1 MSDAA
6 GGVPSGTPAV
16 AASPSRGGFAIEVEH
31 LSMTYREGVAPVD
44 VLRDVS
50 MAVSPGEM
58 VAIVGASG
66 SGKSTLLHLLG
77 GLDTPTSGTIRV
89 RGTSWSGHDEEAR
102 SRLRARNVG
111 FVFQFHQLLPEF
123 TALENAMM
131 PGWITGDPPAAVG
144 ARAESLLRD
153 LGLGERL
160 EHKPSELSGGEQQ
173 RVAVARALHH
183 RPAVLLADEPTGNLD
198 RPATE
203 ALLEILERYR
213 AEESQ
218 AIVIAT
224 HNPDV
229 ARAAGRVVALE
240 DGRLRPMKL

>member
-1 MSDAA
+1 MSEARLGPESRAA
-6 GGVPSGTPAV
+6 TGPA
-16 AASPSRGGFAIEVEH
+16 AAPAPPPAIEAEG
-31 LSMTYREGVAPVD
+31 LSMTYRGSAEPVE
-44 VLRDVS
+44 VLREVS
-50 MAVSPGEM
+50 LSVEAGEM

-77 GLDTPTSGTIRV
+77 GLDTPTQGRIRV
-89 RGTSWSGHDEEAR
+89 RGEELTGLNEDAR
-102 SRLRARNVG
+102 SRLRSRTVG
-111 FVFQFHQLLPEF
+111 FIFQFHQLLPEF

-131 PGWITGDPPAAVG
+131 PGWITGDPAPAVAE
-144 ARAESLLRD
+144 RATTLLRD
-153 LGLGERL
+153 LGVGARL
-160 EHKPSELSGGEQQ
+160 EHKPLELSGGEQQ

-203 ALLEILERYR
+203 ALLKILERYR
-213 AEESQ
+213 REESQ

-229 ARAAGRVVALE
+229 ARAATRVVALE

>member
-1 MSDAA
+1 MSEARSRRESEPEAA
-6 GGVPSGTPAV
+6 PGAT
-16 AASPSRGGFAIEVEH
+16 AAAIEAEG
-31 LSMTYREGVAPVD
+31 LSMTYLGSAVPVE
-44 VLRDVS
+44 VLREVS
-50 MAVSPGEM
+50 LSVSPGEM

-77 GLDTPTSGTIRV
+77 GLDTPSKGTIRV
-89 RGTSWSGHDEEAR
+89 RGQALTGLSEDAR
-102 SRLRARNVG
+102 SRLRARTVG
-111 FVFQFHQLLPEF
+111 FIFQFHQLLPEF

-131 PGWITGDPPAAVG
+131 PGWITGDPPEAVA
-144 ARAESLLRD
+144 ARATSLLEG
-153 LGLGERL
+153 LGLGARL
-160 EHKPSELSGGEQQ
+160 EHKPAELSGGEQQ

-203 ALLEILERYR
+203 ALLKILDRYR
-213 AEESQ
+213 LEESQ

-240 DGRLRPMKL
+240 DGRLRPMNL

>member
-1 MSDAA
+1 MSETRGAPAA
-6 GGVPSGTPAV
+6 VTAVPAV
-16 AASPSRGGFAIEVEH
+16 AAAIEAEG
-31 LSMTYREGVAPVD
+31 LSMTYRESAVPVD

-50 MAVSPGEM
+50 LSVAPGEM

-77 GLDTPTSGTIRV
+77 GLDTPSQGRIRV
-89 RGTSWSGHDEEAR
+89 RGVELTGLGEDAR
-102 SRLRARNVG
+102 SRLRARTVG
-111 FVFQFHQLLPEF
+111 FIFQFHQLLPEF

-131 PGWITGDPPAAVG
+131 PGWITGDPASAVE
-144 ARAESLLRD
+144 ARATALLQG
-153 LGLGERL
+153 LGLGARL

-183 RPAVLLADEPTGNLD
+183 RPAVLLADEPTGNHD

-203 ALLEILERYR
+203 ALLKILEQYR
-213 AEESQ
+213 RDESQ

-224 HNPDV
+224 HNQDV

>member
-1 MSDAA
+1 T
-6 GGVPSGTPAV
+6 GVG
-16 AASPSRGGFAIEVEH
+16 
-31 LSMTYREGVAPVD
+31 
-44 VLRDVS
+44 
-50 MAVSPGEM
+50 
-58 VAIVGASG
+58 
-66 SGKSTLLHLLG
+66 
-77 GLDTPTSGTIRV
+77 
-89 RGTSWSGHDEEAR
+89 EEAR
-102 SRLRARNVG
+102 SRLRTRRVG

-131 PGWITGDPPAAVG
+131 PGWIAGDPPAAVRD
-144 ARAESLLRD
+144 RAEGLLRD
-153 LGLGERL
+153 LGLEARL

-203 ALLEILERYR
+203 ALLRILERYR
-213 AEESQ
+213 VEESQ

-240 DGRLRPMKL
+240 EGRLRPMKL

>member
-1 MSDAA
+1 MSDAPA
-6 GGVPSGTPAV
+6 GVPPA
-16 AASPSRGGFAIEVEH
+16 APPATSSRATTAIEVDH
-31 LSMTYREGVAPVD
+31 LSMTYRGGAAPVE

-50 MAVSPGEM
+50 LSVVPGEM

-89 RGTSWSGHDEEAR
+89 RGTSWAGLDEEAR

-123 TALENAMM
+123 TAIENAMM
-131 PGWITGDPPAAVG
+131 PGWIAGDPPAAVA

-153 LGLGERL
+153 LGLGARL

-203 ALLEILERYR
+203 ALLAILERYR
-213 AEESQ
+213 GEESQ